1 MTGTVKWFN
10 AGKGYGFISND
21 EGGEDVFVHFS
32 AIQIEG
38 FKTLREGQ
46 KVSFEVEEDAEK
58 GKLRASNVTPIE

>member
-32 AIQIEG
+32 ANKR
-38 FKTLREGQ
+38 FRSTSKRTAKTVNFAQATSRL
-46 KVSFEVEEDAEK
+46 
-58 GKLRASNVTPIE
+58 SNNITKQ